1 MNGSQ
6 PAMTELH
13 CACGERRVVPAGLRV
28 VSCVKCG
35 RALGPPLPEPGPRPA
50 IWLLALAAAATQLA
64 SGIALGLAIACAAR
78 RSEASAVLAA
88 WAIVGVVGVFAGGM
102 AHRGRVGALIVA
114 ALIAAAIAAMCLTSR
129 AQLAELLHASGVL
142 AYVAIKAIDAQL
154 LARAIAGLAG
164 AACLACLAAL
174 PQARRYAAWQRSQ
187 LELAFRMQ
195 RV

>member
-1 MNGSQ
+1 VNGSQ

-50 IWLLALAAAATQLA
+50 IWLLALAAAAAQLA
-64 SGIALGLAIACAAR
+64 SGIALGLAVACAAR
-78 RSEASAVLAA
+78 RSDASAVLAA

-102 AHRGRVGALIVA
+102 AHRGRVGALLVA

-129 AQLAELLHASGVL
+129 ARLAELLHASGVL
-142 AYVAIKAIDAQL
+142 AYVPLDAQL

-164 AACLACLAAL
+164 VACLACLAAL